1 MRGSHSERTSKKI
14 SHPKVVEQSGA
25 CVRPTKSKL
34 RMKKL
39 LYLCLPLV
47 SFVLLASCIKENYD
61 DCERC
66 ELTFSYTGDVSYDIF
81 PQQITRVSLYVFDAD
96 DRLVQT
102 KRIEQNELRAF
113 QGTKLNLSPGR
124 YRVVGVGNEF
134 DKTVVENTSANDMS
148 QIIFRHPNANT
159 EQVVEG
165 NDSLYLGQKMI
176 TIPEEYWY
184 KDDVPFRSSHLKVSY
199 TVKGYVDIPESNQ
212 QATRATESLLE
223 LRVKNLL
230 PKTDFTNRAHG
241 DKMTYHPQL
250 TLTPS
255 NAEHKGYFN
264 IMRHAKDSDVE
275 FELVD
280 KASGEVVHTLML
292 KDFLEMYP
300 QIDVTKQEVL
310 IPIIVE
316 FKNIGV
322 TVTIPDWMIQ
332 DVTPDY
338 GNN

>member
-1 MRGSHSERTSKKI
+1 
-14 SHPKVVEQSGA
+14 
-25 CVRPTKSKL
+25 
-34 RMKKL
+34 MKKL

-81 PQQITRVSLYVFDAD
+81 QQQITRVSLYVFDAD

-113 QGTKLNLSPGR
+113 QGTKLNLSPGN
-124 YRVVGVGNEF
+124 YRVVGVGNVF

-148 QIIFRHPNANT
+148 QIIFRHPNAGKG
-159 EQVVEG
+159 VVEG
-165 NDSLYLGQKMI
+165 NDSLYLGSKMI
-176 TIPEEYWY
+176 TIPADDWY
-184 KDDVPFRSSHLKVSY
+184 KDDIPFRSSHLKVSY
-199 TVKGYVDIPESNQ
+199 TVKGYADAADAQS
-212 QATRATESLLE
+212 TRAESLLT

-230 PKTDFTNRAHG
+230 PQTDFNNRAHG
-241 DKMTYHPQL
+241 EKMTYNPDL
-250 TLTPS
+250 TLNPS

-264 IMRHAKDSDVE
+264 IKRHAADSDVE

-292 KDFLEMYP
+292 KDFLEKFP

-310 IPIIVE
+310 IPIVVE

-322 TVTIPDWMIQ
+322 TVTIPDWMIH

>member
-1 MRGSHSERTSKKI
+1 
-14 SHPKVVEQSGA
+14 
-25 CVRPTKSKL
+25 
-34 RMKKL
+34 MKKL

-81 PQQITRVSLYVFDAD
+81 QQQITRVSLYVFDAD

-113 QGTKLNLSPGR
+113 QGTKLNLSPGN
-124 YRVVGVGNEF
+124 YRVVGVGNVF

-148 QIIFRHPNANT
+148 QIIFRHPNAGKG
-159 EQVVEG
+159 VVEG
-165 NDSLYLGQKMI
+165 NDSLYLGSKMI
-176 TIPEEYWY
+176 TIPADYWY

-199 TVKGYVDIPESNQ
+199 TVKGYVDAADAQS
-212 QATRATESLLE
+212 TRAESLLT

-230 PKTDFTNRAHG
+230 PQTDFNNRAHG
-241 DKMTYHPQL
+241 EKMTYNPDL
-250 TLTPS
+250 TLNPS

-264 IMRHAKDSDVE
+264 IMRHAADSDVE

-292 KDFLEMYP
+292 KDFLEKFP

-310 IPIIVE
+310 IPIAVE

-322 TVTIPDWMIQ
+322 TVTIPDWMIH

>member
-1 MRGSHSERTSKKI
+1 MARVCAQKTN
-14 SHPKVVEQSGA
+14 
-25 CVRPTKSKL
+25 T
-34 RMKKL
+34 MKRF

-66 ELTFSYTGDVSYDIF
+66 KLTFSYTGDVEYDIF
-81 PQQITRVSLYVFDAD
+81 QRQITRVSLYVFDQD

-102 KRIEQNELRAF
+102 KRIEQNDLKAY
-113 QGTKLNLSPGR
+113 QGTKLNLSPGT
-124 YRVVGVGNEF
+124 YRVVGVGNDF
-134 DKTVVENTSANDMS
+134 DRTETYNTSATDMS
-148 QIIFRHPNANT
+148 QITFSHPNV
-159 EQVVEG
+159 ERGGVVEG
-165 NDSLYLGQKMI
+165 NDSLYLGQK
-176 TIPEEYWY
+176 TIVIPDSYWY
-184 KDDVPFRSSHLKVSY
+184 EDDVPFRSSHLKVSY
-199 TVKGYVDIPESNQ
+199 TVKGYVNP
-212 QATRATESLLE
+212 QAEASRASSGYLD

-241 DKMTYHPQL
+241 DKMTYNPEL
-250 TLTPS
+250 TIQPG
-255 NAEHKGYFN
+255 NGDHYGYFN
-264 IMRHAKDSDVE
+264 IMRHAKNSDVE

-280 KASGEVVHTLML
+280 KASGEVVHTLAL
-292 KDFLEMYP
+292 KDFLEKFP

-322 TVTIPDWMIQ
+322 TVTIPDWMIH

-338 GNN
+338 GN